1 MMDAFFKI
9 WETNRNNYLRF
20 IEPLTLEQLNKTP
33 EGFNNNIIW
42 NVGHIIVAQ
51 QSLVYRLSGL
61 PMQVTDEMF
70 NLYKPGTKPERAI
83 TQQEADELKQLLI
96 ALCEQTRKDVE
107 KGIFTSFTGRM
118 TATGFDLASFDD
130 ALEFNNY
137 HEGLH
142 LGMMMTIRKFI

>member
-1 MMDAFFKI
+1 MDALFKT
-9 WETNRNNYLRF
+9 WETSRNNYLRF
-20 IEPLTLEQLNKTP
+20 LEPFSLAQLNTVP

-61 PMQVTDEMF
+61 PMQVSDEMF

-83 TQQEADELKQLLI
+83 TQQETDELKQLLI
-96 ALCEQTRKDVE
+96 ALCEHTKKDIE

-118 TATGFDLASFDD
+118 TATGFDLTSLAD

-142 LGMMMTIRKFI
+142 LGMMMSIRKLL

>member
-1 MMDAFFKI
+1 MNALFKT
-9 WETNRNNYLRF
+9 WETSRRNYLRF
-20 IEPLTLEQLNKTP
+20 LEPFTLEQLNTIP

-51 QSLVYRLSGL
+51 QSLIYRLSGL
-61 PMQVTDEMF
+61 PMQVSDEMF

-83 TQQEADELKQLLI
+83 TQEEADELKQLLI
-96 ALCEQTRKDVE
+96 TLCEQTKKDFE

-118 TATGFDLASFDD
+118 TATGFDLTTLDD

-142 LGMMMTIRKFI
+142 LGMMMSLRKLV

>member
-1 MMDAFFKI
+1 MDALLKT

-20 IEPLTLEQLNKTP
+20 IEPFTLEQLNKVP

-42 NVGHIIVAQ
+42 NVGHIIVVQ

-61 PMQVTDEMF
+61 AMQVSDEMF
-70 NLYKPGTKPERAI
+70 TLYKPGSKPERAV
-83 TQQEADELKQLLI
+83 TQTEADELKQLLI
-96 ALCEQTRKDVE
+96 TLCEQTKKDIE

-118 TATGFDLASFDD
+118 TATGFDLTSFAD

-142 LGMMMTIRKFI
+142 LGMMMSIRKLL